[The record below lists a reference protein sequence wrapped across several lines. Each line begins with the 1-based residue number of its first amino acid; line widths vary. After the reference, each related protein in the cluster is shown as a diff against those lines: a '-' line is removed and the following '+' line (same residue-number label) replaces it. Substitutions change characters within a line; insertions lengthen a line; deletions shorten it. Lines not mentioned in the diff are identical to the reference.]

1 MLRLYQLRR
10 RGVARTVLETRLFTP
25 VAAYSTACATSA
37 QELVPIDPLKAMPD
51 RLVRQFQED
60 GAVVLR
66 GVFDT
71 SWVEAMRAAAEDN
84 MADPGPLCDEHA
96 QAQGTAGRFHDDQ

>member
-1 MLRLYQLRR
+1 MLRRCQLRHR
-10 RGVARTVLETRLFTP
+10 SVARTVLETRLFTP
-25 VAAYSTACATSA
+25 VAAYSTVGA
-37 QELVPIDPLKAMPD
+37 QELVPIDPLEAMPD

-66 GVFDT
+66 DVFDT
-71 SWVEAMRAAAEDN
+71 PWVEAMRAAAEDN